1 MIVTLTP
8 NPSIDR
14 SISLPQLLHGEV
26 NRASASRVD
35 PGGKGINVSRAIAAQ
50 GSRTLAVLPAGGPE
64 GALMVE
70 LLRAAGVDHLTVPV
84 AGTLRMNVALLEPDG
99 TTTKVNEPGPSLTD
113 ADVEALLAR
122 TVEGYV
128 AATSTSTSTGTST
141 ATSTST
147 SAGTA
152 AGDGSA
158 SGWVVGC
165 GSLPPGAP
173 VELFAMLVERARA
186 VGARVAV
193 DSSGAPLAAA
203 VQAGPDLI
211 KPNLE
216 ELEELVGAALPTL
229 ADVGRA
235 AEELVRRGVGRVVV
249 SLGGDGALVVGPD
262 GTAHA
267 SAAVAVPLSTVG
279 AGDCLLAGVLH
290 ALDGGLGPG
299 DALAAGVRWGSAA
312 VALPGSAVPTAAD
325 VAAVHAVL
333 TPDPDLTTALR

>member
-128 AATSTSTSTGTST
+128 ATTSTSTGT
-141 ATSTST
+141 
-147 SAGTA
+147 GTA
-152 AGDGSA
+152 AGDGSS

-235 AEELVRRGVGRVVV
+235 AQELVRRGVGRVVV

-290 ALDGGLGPG
+290 ALDGGLGAG